1 MAPSESSSVTV
12 SRRRVLRLP
21 GSDGARTVVW
31 LRGEHDASTVAVLS
45 EALAR
50 AIANDD
56 ADVVVDLSG
65 VQFMDAATVGVISWA
80 REVLG
85 VRSRSLVL
93 RSPSSCARRVLEL
106 CDEAALLGG
115 ADAAPA
121 PRTVVALDIEVSGHG
136 TS

>member
-121 PRTVVALDIEVSGHG
+121 PRTVVALDIEVAGHG